1 MLYKTIIT
9 EPKWKCY
16 IMLGKEPVFSKEE
29 CEQIIKLGKSL
40 PQEDAK
46 IYKETQEDAKTYKET
61 QEGKKDYTIRQT
73 DISWIPFERM
83 PKMYARLV
91 EWGLRFNNNYFGFDG
106 LQLGE
111 PAQFTQYS
119 QRHHYD
125 WHSDSAYDMEHQPRV
140 RKLTMV
146 TLLSDP
152 KDFTGGELQLINDK
166 EMYSLKQ
173 GYAIFF
179 ASFIAHRVLPIKT
192 GTRISMPIWFN
203 GPPLK

>member
-16 IMLGKEPVFSKEE
+16 IMLGNEPVFSKEE
-29 CEQIIKLGKSL
+29 CEQIIKLGNSL
-40 PQEDAK
+40 PKQ
-46 IYKETQEDAKTYKET
+46 DAKT
-61 QEGKKDYTIRQT
+61 GFGGDNKKDYTIRQT
-73 DISWIPFERM
+73 DIAWIPFKRM
-83 PKMYARLV
+83 PKMYGRLL

-106 LQLGE
+106 LQLAE

-125 WHSDSAYDMEHQPRV
+125 WHSDSAYDMEQQPLV

-152 KDFTGGELQLINDK
+152 KDFTGGELQLINNK
-166 EMYSLKQ
+166 QMYSLKQ

>member
-1 MLYKTIIT
+1 VIYKSIIT

-16 IMLGKEPVFSKEE
+16 IMLGNKPVFSKEE
-29 CEQIIKLGKSL
+29 CEQIIKLGNSL
-40 PQEDAK
+40 PKQ
-46 IYKETQEDAKTYKET
+46 DAKTGTDVITDAKL
-61 QEGKKDYTIRQT
+61 DYEQRRA
-73 DISWIPFERM
+73 DIAWIPFEKM
-83 PKMYARLV
+83 PNMYGTLLER
-91 EWGLRFNNNYFGFDG
+91 GLRFNNNFFGFDG
-106 LQLGE
+106 LQLAE

-125 WHSDSAYDMEHQPRV
+125 WHSDSAYDMTNEPLV

-152 KDFTGGELQLINDK
+152 KDFTGGELQIINNK
-166 EMYSLKQ
+166 QTYSLKQ

-179 ASFIAHRVLPIKT
+179 ASFIAHRVLPVKT
-192 GTRISMPIWFN
+192 GTRVSLQTWFN